1 MFTFPASITNI
12 IIDIF
17 LTWYHNRPKPRKAEG
32 SLRNGIEVEN
42 AVTKNQKA
50 ELLKRYGVTGVCIF
64 TGGAYSVDLTLIN
77 DLTIDVMHV
86 ALN

>member
-1 MFTFPASITNI
+1 M
-12 IIDIF
+12 
-17 LTWYHNRPKPRKAEG
+17 L
-32 SLRNGIEVEN
+32 L
-42 AVTKNQKA
+42 QKIKK
-50 ELLKRYGVTGVCIF
+50 LNCLIKRYGVTGVCIF